1 MLELDHVEPGFLSLI
16 AGANAALAAPESL
29 YKGQEERF
37 PPPRLNRGCRLRKQP
52 FGWK

>member
-29 YKGQEERF
+29 LRGRKSGS
-37 PPPRLNRGCRLRKQP
+37 RLQG
-52 FGWK
+52 